1 MISSLNKSAPHI
13 VQIIEQLKSAG
24 FVTYLVGGAVRDIML
39 GRTPKDYDLSGSATP
54 EEVKALFGRRK
65 SRIIGKRFKIAHL
78 YHGREIIEISTFRK
92 TPAARSPD
100 ERDDVPPD
108 ELIIRHDNEYGTAEE
123 DAWRR
128 DFTVNAIFFD
138 PLSNKV
144 IDFTGMGK
152 RDLEDGLVRAIGDPK
167 VRFSEDPVRI
177 LRALKLVGQYGFRL
191 EENTAKALRDALPLI
206 DLASKSRLVLELE
219 KIMRNPYSTNIF
231 RAFHAHGFLERFLP
245 NLASRWDTTSCQRAM
260 ELLHEHNLRTLTG
273 DSPDFLSDGVAAL
286 SLPFFDAATSGGRL
300 SGCEWEYYSGIENDI
315 RDLIY
320 SLLYPHNLPKFLI
333 AASVGAILLQPRL
346 KSKARPQ
353 KTRNHPNFR
362 AARELMVTQNNIWWK
377 DPTLEDHWRAKSG
390 TFPQD
395 QELGQE
401 LEQEQVQAPDPIG
414 DGRGRSRNRGR
425 RRGRKRGS
433 AAPNGQ
439 QNQPPG

>member
-1 MISSLNKSAPHI
+1 MISLLNKSAPHV

-39 GRTPKDYDLSGSATP
+39 GRTPKDYDLSGAATP

-92 TPAARSPD
+92 TPAARNPEELED
-100 ERDDVPPD
+100 MPPD
-108 ELIIRHDNEYGTAEE
+108 ELIIRRDNEYGTAVE

-138 PLSNKV
+138 PLTNKV
-144 IDFTGMGK
+144 IDYTGMGK
-152 RDLEDGLVRAIGDPK
+152 KDLEDGLVRAIGDPK
-167 VRFSEDPVRI
+167 VRFAEDPVRM

-191 EENTAKALRDALPLI
+191 EENTEKALRDSLPLI
-206 DLASKSRLVLELE
+206 DLASRSRLVLELE

-245 NLASRWDTTSCQRAM
+245 NVAAQWDSLACQRAM

-286 SLPFFDAATSGGRL
+286 SLPFFDAAVSGGKP

-315 RDLIY
+315 RDMIY
-320 SLLYPHNLPKFLI
+320 RVIHPHNLPKFLI
-333 AASVGAILLQPRL
+333 AASIGAILLQPRL
-346 KSKARPQ
+346 KGKGRPQ

-377 DPTLEDHWRAKSG
+377 DPALEAYWHAKP
-390 TFPQD
+390 TA
-395 QELGQE
+395 
-401 LEQEQVQAPDPIG
+401 LEQEQEQEREREQGPEQEQGQAFDAASA
-414 DGRGRSRNRGR
+414 GRNRRRRRGR
-425 RRGRKRGS
+425 RRP
-433 AAPNGQ
+433 PN
-439 QNQPPG
+439 QNGNSSQPL